1 MSGCSVVYI
10 GSDLVL
16 RFLDHKRSKNVSG
29 FEYRMRQCLFDF
41 TRFTRTLRTDCTTLL
56 IFIVWILVHEVA
68 YQTYRKLVLSTT
80 LLVVK

>member
-29 FEYRMRQCLFDF
+29 FEYRMRQCLPIRFYEIHKNTKDGLHHLTYFYCMDF
-41 TRFTRTLRTDCTTLL
+41 GTRGS
-56 IFIVWILVHEVA
+56 IH
-68 YQTYRKLVLSTT
+68 Y
-80 LLVVK
+80 